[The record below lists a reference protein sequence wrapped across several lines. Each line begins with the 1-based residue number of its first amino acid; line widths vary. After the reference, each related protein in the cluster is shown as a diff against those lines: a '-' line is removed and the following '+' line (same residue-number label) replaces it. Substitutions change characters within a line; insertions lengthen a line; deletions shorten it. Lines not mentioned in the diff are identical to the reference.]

1 MKSSLRSGFVLV
13 AALALLVAGC
23 STIDSRIKERS
34 DSFAKLNKR
43 QQQMVEN
50 GYIAVGF
57 TQDAVYMALDK
68 PEKIIPGAG
77 PGEET
82 WIYANFY
89 SADGRSI
96 GMSAKVTATASGSA
110 MKAPSQTSAAG
121 SRGAQPT
128 YQLEYDP
135 AAEDIK
141 AESTIKVHVIFK
153 HGRVA
158 DIQVVNN
165 GKGTK

>member
-1 MKSSLRSGFVLV
+1 MKSSLKSGFVLI
-13 AALALLVAGC
+13 AALGLLLAGC

-34 DSFAKLNKR
+34 DSFTKLNKK
-43 QQQMVEN
+43 QQQMVQN
-50 GYIAVGF
+50 GYIAVGMPE
-57 TQDAVYMALDK
+57 DAVYMALDK

-77 PGEET
+77 PGEDT
-82 WIYANFY
+82 WVYANFY
-89 SADGRSI
+89 SSDGRSI
-96 GMSAKVTATASGSA
+96 GMSAKVTPQASGSG
-110 MKAPSQTSAAG
+110 MKGPSQTSAAG
-121 SRGAQPT
+121 RGVQPS
-128 YQLEYDP
+128 YQLSYDP

-153 HGRVA
+153 NSRVA